1 MLKLSVI
8 LEVTLEFIEVRAA
21 ERKRRKELRSDAQ
34 SSPPKGRRRSAPPSS
49 Q

>member
-8 LEVTLEFIEVRAA
+8 LEATFDFIEVRAA
-21 ERKRRKELRSDAQ
+21 ERKCRKGLRSDAQ
-34 SSPPKGRRRSAPPSS
+34 PSRPKDRRRLAPPSS